1 MQPTVGNLVHLY
13 LSCPEGFPQCLEVKP
28 SPLARVGKALKPA
41 VTFWQIG
48 GFQISLG
55 GLGDLAQW

>member
-41 VTFWQIG
+41 FWQALLSG
-48 GFQISLG
+48 KLVDFRKALG
-55 GLGDLAQW
+55 GLGI